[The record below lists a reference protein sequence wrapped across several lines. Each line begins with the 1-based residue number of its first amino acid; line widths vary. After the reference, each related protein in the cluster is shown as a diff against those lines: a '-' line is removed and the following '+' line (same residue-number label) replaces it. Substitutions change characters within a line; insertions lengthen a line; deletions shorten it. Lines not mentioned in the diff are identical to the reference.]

1 MVRTLLEEFCENEA
15 VPDRHGS
22 HTISLNRHGNSSAG
36 QDRMCRLVRPVRNA
50 GPALLWPQPD
60 LAFAPGRRPAF
71 LSQAPA
77 LAPPPVLV
85 VNWRD
90 MTTPPSPSQSAE
102 DYLERI
108 HELIEEKG
116 YARVVDIATSLQ
128 VKQASVTSMV
138 QKLGELG
145 YLNYEKYR
153 GLVLTE
159 KGKRVACGIQKRH
172 ETLSRFFSLFG
183 LDPETQKQ
191 DIEGIE
197 HHLSADTVQ
206 VLADL
211 ARFFE
216 SNPETL
222 KQYLKSRRLPK

>member
-1 MVRTLLEEFCENEA
+1 MA
-15 VPDRHGS
+15 
-22 HTISLNRHGNSSAG
+22 
-36 QDRMCRLVRPVRNA
+36 
-50 GPALLWPQPD
+50 
-60 LAFAPGRRPAF
+60 
-71 LSQAPA
+71 
-77 LAPPPVLV
+77 APPP
-85 VNWRD
+85 
-90 MTTPPSPSQSAE
+90 PSQSAE

-116 YARVVDIATSLQ
+116 YARVVDIALSLQ
-128 VKQASVTSMV
+128 VKQASVTRMV

-145 YLNYEKYR
+145 YLDYEKYR

-159 KGKRVACGIQKRH
+159 KGKRVACNIQKRH

-197 HHLSADTVQ
+197 HYLSPETVET
-206 VLADL
+206 LADL

-216 SNPETL
+216 LHPETL
-222 KQYLKSRRLPK
+222 RSFQQSRRKQRAA

>member
-1 MVRTLLEEFCENEA
+1 MGAERRIPAGLVLDCLLCLEL
-15 VPDRHGS
+15 
-22 HTISLNRHGNSSAG
+22 T
-36 QDRMCRLVRPVRNA
+36 
-50 GPALLWPQPD
+50 
-60 LAFAPGRRPAF
+60 
-71 LSQAPA
+71 

-85 VNWRD
+85 VNCPD
-90 MTTPPSPSQSAE
+90 MATPSSPSQSAE

-108 HELIEEKG
+108 QELIEEKG
-116 YARVVDIATSLQ
+116 YARVVDIASSLQ

-153 GLVLTE
+153 GLMLTE
-159 KGKRVACGIQKRH
+159 KGKQVATNIQKRH

-197 HHLSADTVQ
+197 HHLGAETVEI
-206 VLADL
+206 LADL

-216 SNPETL
+216 ESPETL
-222 KQYLKSRRLPK
+222 KQFLKSRKRGK